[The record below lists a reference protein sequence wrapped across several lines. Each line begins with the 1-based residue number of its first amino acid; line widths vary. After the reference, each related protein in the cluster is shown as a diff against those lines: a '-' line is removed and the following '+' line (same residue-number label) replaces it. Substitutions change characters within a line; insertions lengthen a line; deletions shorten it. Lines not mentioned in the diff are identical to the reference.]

1 MRVGI
6 GGLIEIKA
14 AKPTGGNSS
23 PACATGLRAGA
34 RAKENGTL
42 PHLPF
47 WHRIADF
54 AFVQHGGDWNGPKR
68 PVAGLL
74 AVRPPQ

>member
-1 MRVGI
+1 MT
-6 GGLIEIKA
+6 
-14 AKPTGGNSS
+14 AKPTGKNLL
-23 PACATGLRAGA
+23 PARATGLSAGA

-54 AFVQHGGDWNGPKR
+54 SFVQHGEDWEGPEALC
-68 PVAGLL
+68 AGLL
-74 AVRPPQ
+74 IRRPHS